1 MATNVDIS
9 FVPALQD
16 TIVSLMAED
25 PEMIRSTVRVRT
37 ITGKTD
43 KWERLGGVELTNV
56 TSRHNPTPHTPMTHS
71 ARLAIMADYAGSE
84 LLDTLDT
91 AKMMVDPKNEYT
103 QNLARAWRVRVA
115 RTIVN
120 AIDGNAV
127 SVDASEAIANGGT
140 GFTMA
145 KWRQANRILDNAGVP
160 RQDRALL
167 ISASAIKDLMADA
180 QVTSRDYSNL
190 AAIQQGTRGRG
201 APSRGP
207 RVIMISDAIPDENAV
222 LTGGTITPVLPKTG
236 NIRSN
241 YLYHKSA
248 VGLSF
253 ALERNV
259 RVSERDDLSYS
270 WQTYLETSLGAARAV
285 QDRQLHRGD
294 RPRARRG
301 GVRQPHPRPGRD
313 PDPRRRALLGADRGG
328 HLRAHDRPGGGRP
341 LLLRAAHRAGQH
353 AVPEGHHARGPAA
366 AVGVRLLE
374 DPEARHDGRRVR
386 RGLHV
391 HLRHG
396 HRADEPLQRRQRLF
410 PGRGARRVH
419 RGHQGG
425 RGADQR
431 QVHARAAR
439 GGAVTPDGEGAVL
452 TGRVLATEAR
462 CAGSSFVTTPGPSR
476 TV

>member
-127 SVDASEAIANGGT
+127 SVDASDARTNVALPASQQIANGGT

-167 ISASAIKDLMADA
+167 ISAYAIKDLMADA

-190 AAIQQGTRGRG
+190 AAIQQGTIGQG
-201 APSRGP
+201 ATFMGA

-270 WQTYLETSLGAARAV
+270 WQTYLETSLGAARILDA
-285 QDRQLHRGD
+285 
-294 RPRARRG
+294 
-301 GVRQPHPRPGRD
+301 GVVEID
-313 PDPRRRALLGADRGG
+313 I
-328 HLRAHDRPGGGRP
+328 
-341 LLLRAAHRAGQH
+341 
-353 AVPEGHHARGPAA
+353 
-366 AVGVRLLE
+366 
-374 DPEARHDGRRVR
+374 
-386 RGLHV
+386 
-391 HLRHG
+391 
-396 HRADEPLQRRQRLF
+396 DES
-410 PGRGARRVH
+410 V
-419 RGHQGG
+419 
-425 RGADQR
+425 
-431 QVHARAAR
+431 
-439 GGAVTPDGEGAVL
+439 
-452 TGRVLATEAR
+452 
-462 CAGSSFVTTPGPSR
+462 
-476 TV
+476 

>member
-127 SVDASEAIANGGT
+127 SVDASDARTNG
-140 GFTMA
+140 
-145 KWRQANRILDNAGVP
+145 
-160 RQDRALL
+160 ALL
-167 ISASAIKDLMADA
+167 ISAYAIEDLMADA

-190 AAIQQGTRGRG
+190 AAIKQGTIGQG
-201 APSRGP
+201 ATFMGA

-270 WQTYLETSLGAARAV
+270 WQTYLETSLGAARILDA
-285 QDRQLHRGD
+285 
-294 RPRARRG
+294 
-301 GVRQPHPRPGRD
+301 GVVEID
-313 PDPRRRALLGADRGG
+313 I
-328 HLRAHDRPGGGRP
+328 
-341 LLLRAAHRAGQH
+341 
-353 AVPEGHHARGPAA
+353 
-366 AVGVRLLE
+366 
-374 DPEARHDGRRVR
+374 
-386 RGLHV
+386 
-391 HLRHG
+391 
-396 HRADEPLQRRQRLF
+396 DES
-410 PGRGARRVH
+410 V
-419 RGHQGG
+419 
-425 RGADQR
+425 
-431 QVHARAAR
+431 
-439 GGAVTPDGEGAVL
+439 
-452 TGRVLATEAR
+452 
-462 CAGSSFVTTPGPSR
+462 
-476 TV
+476 

>member
-1 MATNVDIS
+1 MSREAPATPRTDGARERRDKAVRRAGECPRLLAAWRGSPSTEWESASMATNVDIS

-56 TSRHNPTPHTPMTHS
+56 TSRHNPTPHTPMT
-71 ARLAIMADYAGSE
+71 
-84 LLDTLDT
+84 
-91 AKMMVDPKNEYT
+91 
-103 QNLARAWRVRVA
+103 RAA

-127 SVDASEAIANGGT
+127 SVDASDARTNVALPASQQIANGGT

-167 ISASAIKDLMADA
+167 ISAYAIEDLMADA

-190 AAIQQGTRGRG
+190 AAIQQGTIGQG
-201 APSRGP
+201 ATFMGA
-207 RVIMISDAIPDENAV
+207 RVIMISDEITDENAV
-222 LTGGTITPVLPKTG
+222 LTGGPITPALQKTG

-270 WQTYLETSLGAARAV
+270 WQTYLETSLGAARILDA
-285 QDRQLHRGD
+285 
-294 RPRARRG
+294 
-301 GVRQPHPRPGRD
+301 GVVEID
-313 PDPRRRALLGADRGG
+313 I
-328 HLRAHDRPGGGRP
+328 
-341 LLLRAAHRAGQH
+341 
-353 AVPEGHHARGPAA
+353 
-366 AVGVRLLE
+366 
-374 DPEARHDGRRVR
+374 
-386 RGLHV
+386 
-391 HLRHG
+391 
-396 HRADEPLQRRQRLF
+396 DES
-410 PGRGARRVH
+410 V
-419 RGHQGG
+419 
-425 RGADQR
+425 
-431 QVHARAAR
+431 
-439 GGAVTPDGEGAVL
+439 
-452 TGRVLATEAR
+452 
-462 CAGSSFVTTPGPSR
+462 
-476 TV
+476 